1 MTGKSLNTAA
11 HGHFQENPHKL
22 LQAVLKNSNN
32 HVVNPTLLTP
42 KNTAVYLCPKN
53 DAEDRYEIRAICWS
67 EQIGLALTL
76 TVSKRI
82 RSGTVCWDAPPEVEI
97 LTREDPGI
105 KFGLAIWPAETEA
118 YNAALEYWKWGKDP
132 DSSNTISW
140 ERLCHYKREYLTD
153 PFTYTTN

>member
-1 MTGKSLNTAA
+1 MAYKELSARYYGTFKY
-11 HGHFQENPHKL
+11 NPHKL
-22 LQAVLKNSNN
+22 LQAVLESDGS

-53 DAEDRYEIRAICWS
+53 DAEDRYEIRAICCS

-153 PFTYTTN
+153 TFKYVGM